1 MSIIPDYNITGQQ
14 VTPQEILDVIPEQ
27 ERSDNA
33 IQASEERYLQGLE
46 QNAQDRIRNTEKTW
60 SQIADLSNTFGN
72 ILKERQEKFR
82 ADREAQIKL
91 DILTRGVSPELEAR
105 FRGERDK
112 LFEDDLATQEFAS
125 KYEEE
130 TGDSITAQE
139 FRNMAGW
146 EKYMVAEQYALQ
158 KAKDYDQ
165 YVYQAYET
173 TKIDVVR
180 DGQSVSVGH
189 LDNLSPAEQ
198 AALDTKI
205 KFEYAKQFAGLNE
218 ALVATVVKPEIDK
231 FDAARRK
238 KQAVER
244 EANYQ
249 AQVKSSDTNMIR
261 MGFVTANPE
270 DGHQLAHDWA
280 ARYAARNRT
289 TISAGR
295 LAFKE
300 NLIDLVKQ
308 DQITYSEALSIV
320 NHEITAR
327 DGSTKTMG
335 SWKEWA
341 GLNGELASAAS
352 AGVQAREDK
361 RQADVIA
368 DVELIRSNPNAT
380 NEQKAIMM
388 DVYRQKYD
396 GYVPNEIADALRGH
410 MEDWQAEDMI
420 EKSVRYQGGV
430 YDFEAKNLSTEMYNK
445 HKDKILSSGAMVPGS
460 SDHKLAAQYLRG
472 YTNRGT
478 EESFGETDTKSPEWL
493 TLYGNLENAFNQAYE
508 QATVRDGKIIGR
520 PEDGMKAGLAAVETI
535 INNPSEVIRLQNF
548 NTDVSDGSYSRLIQ
562 NGMTQSSNGNW
573 KKKKV
578 SATQASQ
585 KELIAWGQTPLKQS
599 SDIPDYYK
607 DLAMRMGVNP
617 VDLANSQLKYVSG
630 EEVKQEEKKEEHS
643 KEVETLVYKYPTRS
657 RITRARILDELNKMA
672 KKHGEKIDPYLE
684 TKPNFGINPNVIQYK
699 RELPRDPLLRQ
710 QVIKARK
717 EAERERGSVKTSI
730 FNKKALVRQDQ

>member
-1 MSIIPDYNITGQQ
+1 MIPQYNITGQS
-14 VTPQEILDVIPEQ
+14 VNPEEIVDIIPEQ
-27 ERSDNA
+27 EKSDRQ
-33 IQASEERYLQGLE
+33 IQQNEERYFQQLQQVSEDKLKNDAKMFN
-46 QNAQDRIRNTEKTW
+46 QL
-60 SQIADLSNTFGN
+60 ADLSSTFGD
-72 ILKERQEKFR
+72 ILKKKQEKYR
-82 ADREAQIKL
+82 ADREAEISL
-91 DILTRGVSPELEAR
+91 DILTNGISPELEAQ
-105 FRGERDK
+105 FRGDK
-112 LFEDDLATQEFAS
+112 EMLFEDDLAIQEFAAKIES
-125 KYEEE
+125 ENY
-130 TGDSITAQE
+130 DAITAQE
-139 FRNMAGW
+139 FRKMSGW
-146 EKYMVAEQYALQ
+146 ERYMVAEQYAMQ

-165 YVYQAYET
+165 YVYDAYET
-173 TKIDVVR
+173 TKIDVIR

-189 LDNLSPAEQ
+189 MDNLSPQEQ

-205 KFEYAKQFAGLNE
+205 KFEYAKQFAGLNP
-218 ALVATVVKPEIDK
+218 AMVATVVKPEIDK
-231 FDAARRK
+231 FDEARRK

-249 AQVKSSDTNMIR
+249 TEVAASDSRMIQS
-261 MGFVTANPE
+261 GFVTANPE

-289 TISAGR
+289 TIGAGR
-295 LAFKE
+295 RAFAD
-300 NLIDLVKQ
+300 NLVSLVEQ
-308 DQITYSEALSIV
+308 DIITYPEAMSIV

-335 SWKEWA
+335 SWKEWSN
-341 GLNGELASAAS
+341 LTSQLAVANEKGVAARDNK
-352 AGVQAREDK
+352 RE
-361 RQADVIA
+361 ADILA
-368 DVELIRSNPNAT
+368 DVEMIKAKPTT
-380 NEQKAIMM
+380 NEEKAIMM

-493 TLYGNLENAFNQAYE
+493 TLYGNLEEAFNQAYT
-508 QATVRDGKIIGR
+508 QATVRDGQIIGR
-520 PEDGMKAGLAAVETI
+520 PEDGFKAGIAAVETI
-535 INNPSEVIRLQNF
+535 LNNPTEVLRLQNF
-548 NTDVSDGSYSRLIQ
+548 DTEVGDGSYSRLIQ
-562 NGMTQSSNGNW
+562 SGMTQSASGNW
-573 KKKKV
+573 KKKKI

-585 KELIAWGQTPLKQS
+585 KELIAWGKTPLKQS

-617 VDLANSQLKYVSG
+617 VDLANSQLQHVTG
-630 EEVKQEEKKEEHS
+630 EEVKQEEKKVEHTQ
-643 KEVETLVYKYPTRS
+643 EVEELVYKYPTRS
-657 RITRARILDELNKMA
+657 RITRARIIEELHNMA
-672 KKHGEKIDPYLE
+672 KGQSADIESYLE
-684 TKPNFGINPNVIQYK
+684 TKANNGINPNAITYK

-717 EAERERGSVKTSI
+717 ERENSKTSI
-730 FNKKALVRQDQ
+730 FNKSILVRKDQ